1 MKYSPGS
8 SKRRT
13 AKRERRS
20 VITVLPSLFV
30 KTLHDSVRGI
40 TAWIAGII
48 ALISVQLGVYPTVR
62 ASASRWVE
70 LAEVFPEYV
79 REIFRM
85 DDYGTAVGYL
95 STELFSATLPLM
107 FVTLGVTWGARIA
120 TDEVENGTADVLFAL
135 PISRRSFIVTRISAM
150 VAVLFACGTALAL
163 GLVVGTRIV
172 DMDVAASRIVSG
184 SVTMVLI
191 GLFFGALAAFIGSAT
206 GRRSMGLGV
215 GLAFAIACF
224 VVYSLAPLVDVMD
237 ALNPYNPMQWT
248 LGADALRS
256 GFAVRDS
263 IWAVL
268 GAAAFLGLALLA
280 FDRRDVPT

>member
-1 MKYSPGS
+1 M
-8 SKRRT
+8 
-13 AKRERRS
+13 
-20 VITVLPSLFV
+20 LPSLFV
-30 KTLHDSVRGI
+30 KTLRDNVRGI
-40 TAWIAGII
+40 SAWILGIV
-48 ALISVQLGVYPTVR
+48 ALIAVQLAVYPTVR

-70 LAEVFPEYV
+70 LADVFPEYF

-107 FVTLGVTWGARIA
+107 FVTLGVTWGARVA
-120 TDEVENGTADVLFAL
+120 TDEVENGTADVLFTL
-135 PISRRSFIVTRISAM
+135 PISRRGFLVTRMTAM
-150 VAVLFACGTALAL
+150 VTVLLACGAALAL
-163 GLVVGTRIV
+163 GLVVGTHIV
-172 DMDVAASRIVSG
+172 DMGVATSSIVSG

-191 GLFFGALAAFIGSAT
+191 GLFFGALAAFIGSVT

-263 IWAVL
+263 ILAVL
-268 GAAAFLGLALLA
+268 GATAFLGLALLA
-280 FDRRDVPT
+280 FDRRDVLT

>member
-1 MKYSPGS
+1 MIG
-8 SKRRT
+8 
-13 AKRERRS
+13 
-20 VITVLPSLFV
+20 VIPALYV
-30 KTLHDSVRGI
+30 KTLRDNVRGI
-40 TAWIAGII
+40 AAWLVGIL
-48 ALISVQLGVYPTVR
+48 ALVGVQLAVYPTVR

-70 LAEVFPEYV
+70 LADAFPEYF

-95 STELFSATLPLM
+95 STELFSATLPLI

-120 TDEVENGTADVLFAL
+120 TDEVEKGTADVLLSL
-135 PISRRSFIVTRISAM
+135 PISRRGFLVTRMTAM
-150 VAVLFACGTALAL
+150 VSVLLACGVALAL

-172 DMDVAASRIVSG
+172 DMGVATSSIASG

-191 GLFFGALAAFIGSAT
+191 GLFYGALAAFVGSAT

-215 GLAFAIACF
+215 ALAFAIACF
-224 VVYSLAPLVDVMD
+224 VVYSLAPLVELMD
-237 ALNPYNPMQWT
+237 AINPYNPMQWT

-268 GAAAFLGLALLA
+268 GTTAFLGLAFLA
-280 FDRRDVPT
+280 FDRRDVPA